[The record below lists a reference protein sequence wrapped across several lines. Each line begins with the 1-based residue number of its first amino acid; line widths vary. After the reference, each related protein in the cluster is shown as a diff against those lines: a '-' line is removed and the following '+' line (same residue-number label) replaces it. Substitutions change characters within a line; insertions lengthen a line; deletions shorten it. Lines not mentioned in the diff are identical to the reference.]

1 VHFTADWNLPISPL
15 PVNFDYSSILIKVFW
30 ILNYPMN
37 MDKRVWAKVGR
48 EPAGTSDIGVD
59 MGKRGCART
68 LPNDR
73 FTCTRAFN
81 LCALGTSSSSAIQLS
96 VAFAVKKRLQR
107 YTGGS
112 TLPALTRYF

>member
-1 VHFTADWNLPISPL
+1 
-15 PVNFDYSSILIKVFW
+15 
-30 ILNYPMN
+30 
-37 MDKRVWAKVGR
+37 VGR

-96 VAFAVKKRLQR
+96 VAFAVKNVCSGILEEVR
-107 YTGGS
+107 YRRSPTIFSVIAFVTCMRGRQVKERE
-112 TLPALTRYF
+112 L